1 MDTTSVTIR
10 EVLRS
15 KLSLYCWSYKR
26 WLSVHKFEGT
36 VLGLS
41 ELTKELVDLAILDQL
56 QAVTPSSLS
65 SKWKDPH
72 SLYMYGGLCVYR
84 ELCFIHSS
92 SEKIL
97 TALKINLKTCHI
109 IKILKLLNWLPSK
122 LHQFSE
128 LQPIV
133 AWCRSWK

>member
-1 MDTTSVTIR
+1 MDTISVTIR

-41 ELTKELVDLAILDQL
+41 ELTKELVDLVILDQL

-65 SKWKDPH
+65 SKLKDPH
-72 SLYMYGGLCVYR
+72 LYICMEDSVYIGS
-84 ELCFIHSS
+84 F
-92 SEKIL
+92 
-97 TALKINLKTCHI
+97 ALSIRVVKKY
-109 IKILKLLNWLPSK
+109 
-122 LHQFSE
+122 
-128 LQPIV
+128 
-133 AWCRSWK
+133 